1 MSADP
6 VTMFVMTAA
15 KTVMDIKES
24 RKQSKLEQQ
33 RFELKKEQ
41 SMRIAKEQEDDRIN
55 DLRMAKAHNLAVAAG
70 AGYSSDSRGFLN
82 VQEQQDIVAD
92 KDIARIRLN
101 ISNEINEYSLAQQQ
115 TASKRKNEQF
125 GGWLSIA
132 SAGAEAKYKKDLYD
146 A

>member
-24 RKQSKLEQQ
+24 KKQSNIEQQ
-33 RFELKKEQ
+33 RFEVKKEQ
-41 SMRIAKEQEDDRIN
+41 SMRIAEEHEEDRIN
-55 DLRMAKAHNLAVAAG
+55 DLKMAKAHNLAVAAG
-70 AGYSSDSRGFLN
+70 AGYSDDSRGFLN
-82 VQEQQDIVAD
+82 VQEQQNLVAD

-101 ISNEINEYSLAQQQ
+101 VSNEVSEYSLAQQQ
-115 TASKRKNEQF
+115 STSKRKNEQF

-132 SAGAEAKYKKDLYD
+132 SAGAEAKYKKDIYN

>member
-24 RKQSKLEQQ
+24 KKQSKLEQA
-33 RFELKKEQ
+33 RFEAKKEQ

-82 VQEQQDIVAD
+82 VQEQQDLKANKKHQTRFIYF
-92 KDIARIRLN
+92 
-101 ISNEINEYSLAQQQ
+101 IS
-115 TASKRKNEQF
+115 
-125 GGWLSIA
+125 
-132 SAGAEAKYKKDLYD
+132 
-146 A
+146 

>member
-24 RKQSKLEQQ
+24 KKQSKLEQA
-33 RFELKKEQ
+33 RFE
-41 SMRIAKEQEDDRIN
+41 AK
-55 DLRMAKAHNLAVAAG
+55 MAKAHNLAVAAG
-70 AGYSSDSRGFLN
+70 AGYSDDSRGFLN

-101 ISNEINEYSLAQQQ
+101 VSSEINEYSIAQQQ
-115 TASKRKNEQF
+115 SASRRKNEQF

>member
-6 VTMFVMTAA
+6 VTMFVLQAT
-15 KTVMDIKES
+15 KIVMDNKAS
-24 RKQSKLEQQ
+24 KKQGELERQ

-41 SMRIAKEQEDDRIN
+41 AARIAKEQEEDRIN

-70 AGYSSDSRGFLN
+70 AGYSDDSRGFLN
-82 VQEQQDIVAD
+82 VQEQQDIKAD

-101 ISNEINEYSLAQQQ
+101 VSNQVNDYSI
-115 TASKRKNEQF
+115 ASNLRSEQRKQEQF

-132 SAGAEAKYKKDLYD
+132 SAGVETKYKKDTYE
-146 A
+146 

>member
-6 VTMFVMTAA
+6 VTMFVLQAT
-15 KTVMDIKES
+15 KIVMDNKAS
-24 RKQSKLEQQ
+24 KKQGELERQ

-41 SMRIAKEQEDDRIN
+41 AARIAKEQEEDRIN

-70 AGYSSDSRGFLN
+70 AGYSDDSRGFLN
-82 VQEQQDIVAD
+82 VQDQQDLKAD

-101 ISNEINEYSLAQQQ
+101 VSNQINEYSLAQNLR
-115 TASKRKNEQF
+115 SEERKQEQF
-125 GGWLSIA
+125 GGWLQIA
-132 SAGAEAKYKKDLYD
+132 SGAVETKAKLDKYD

>member
-24 RKQSKLEQQ
+24 KKQSKIEQQ
-33 RFELKKEQ
+33 RFEVKKEQ
-41 SMRIAKEQEDDRIN
+41 SMRIAEEQEEDRIN
-55 DLRMAKAHNLAVAAG
+55 DLKMAKAHNLAVAAG

-101 ISNEINEYSLAQQQ
+101 VSNEVSEYSLAQQQ